1 METIEKLTE
10 KQKRRLDE
18 FVKEAIYLTDKE
30 NAAIEHQIPMTQE
43 LFEQCVGHCVE
54 IGAYFRLTCLLN
66 EFSYFANEYVREIE
80 EEVADSDIE
89 MPKSTPEELEAGWQK
104 LCARIRAEYG
114 ESAI

>member
-1 METIEKLTE
+1 M
-10 KQKRRLDE
+10 
-18 FVKEAIYLTDKE
+18 
-30 NAAIEHQIPMTQE
+30 
-43 LFEQCVGHCVE
+43 LF
-54 IGAYFRLTCLLN
+54 R
-66 EFSYFANEYVREIE
+66 SYFANEYVREIE